1 MIDHAVGV
9 QHHFIAQHTIVLH
22 HRAGKNAAAFAEH
35 SMAADI
41 HMCADF
47 ATSRHARGGFN
58 HGSGVHAGHGLL
70 PRRKQARHFGEIKI
84 RVVGHNQVAAGEFGR
99 QLRADNQRACAAL
112 GHFGFIFWVG

>member
-84 RVVGHNQVAAGEFGR
+84 RVVGHNQVATDKFGC
-99 QLRADNQRACAAL
+99 QLGANNQRACAAL
-112 GHFGFIFWVG
+112 GHFGFIFGVG